1 VRKTLLNI
9 GWVTLNLSLTN
20 GMVRL
25 PTRTQCGIG
34 IKGEMIMVTKR
45 NKAENHAEWVDM
57 LRKRTEDL
65 VGDWTPFIKNVD
77 DICTMIKELHE
88 HIEDF
93 ENELG
98 ETKGMIRNLR
108 KILIKLEVI
117 DDRFIF

>member
-1 VRKTLLNI
+1 MEKLHMRI
-9 GWVTLNLSLTN
+9 
-20 GMVRL
+20 
-25 PTRTQCGIG
+25 QCGVDIIG
-34 IKGEMIMVTKR
+34 ETIMTR
-45 NKAENHAEWVDM
+45 SKAENHAEWVDT

-98 ETKGMIRNLR
+98 ETKGMIKNLR